1 MDDVDGDDDDDDSN
15 DSNDDDTDDD
25 DVDDSNNEG
34 KVTVPWTIKRK
45 KKNPSPAISLRQKCV
60 ATIDSSINNFLVA
73 IYVKNSLT
81 TYNTV
86 EILYMLL
93 SFFIILL
100 LTLG

>member
-45 KKNPSPAISLRQKCV
+45 KKNPSSAISLCQKCV
-60 ATIDSSINNFLVA
+60 ATIDSSINNFLV
-73 IYVKNSLT
+73 VKNSLT

-86 EILYMLL
+86 EILYMPL